1 MQGAGWSSLLA
12 FAFVV
17 ALIPIALWLLR
28 RTPLGAAHGGPVRV
42 VAALPLAPN
51 QRLVTVEVGH
61 GDERRWLVLGVTPQG
76 ISTLHAMAPQAD
88 APAPHGGDRMPFAD
102 ALKAVWQ
109 RQHGGPDAR

>member
-17 ALIPIALWLLR
+17 ALIPVALWLLR
-28 RTPLGAAHGGPVRV
+28 RTPIGAVHGGPVRV
-42 VAALPLAPN
+42 VSALPIAPN

-76 ISTLHAMAPQAD
+76 ISTLHSMAPQAD
-88 APAPHGGDRMPFAD
+88 AAASDGGARVPFAD
-102 ALKAVWQ
+102 ALKAVWH
-109 RQHGGPDAR
+109 RQGGGPGAR